1 MNDEKRLFLI
11 ALALLAACSSSAG
24 APGGM
29 AGGGATATG
38 GTGGTTGVGG
48 MPGDAAIDSSSDA
61 MPPTYGDGGVVP
73 VGTTP
78 TATWTNV
85 TANLAGLA
93 SECGNTPYLTAH
105 PTYDLLITS
114 VAKQGLW
121 ASSDGGASWK
131 QLWPTA
137 GKDQITNRGSSIVFD
152 PLHPDTFWESGIYN
166 GNGVYRTTDNGATFM
181 PLGDARHLDSVSV
194 DLGDPQRLTL
204 LAGGHEQ
211 TQTLYRSQDGGA
223 TWTNVGKN
231 LPAGTNFCTNAL
243 VIDRNTHLVGCSGYA
258 NGTDGVFR
266 TTDGGKTWAPATTAS
281 AAALPLWAS
290 DGTIYWSLIYDRGL
304 IKSTDQGRTWTQ
316 TIQGGTLKTGHPIEL
331 PDGRIVAPGNRTL
344 MISSDKGASFQP
356 IGEPM
361 PFAPNSITYSPHRN
375 AFFIEQ
381 FDCGDAVVAHAI
393 SRAGFDYRTR

>member
-1 MNDEKRLFLI
+1 MNQGQRLVSIPF
-11 ALALLAACSSSAG
+11 ALGLLAGCGSSPG

-29 AGGGATATG
+29 AGGDVTGSGGAT
-38 GTGGTTGVGG
+38 GTGGT
-48 MPGDAAIDSSSDA
+48 PSPAPSDA
-61 MPPTYGDGGVVP
+61 TPPTYGDGGVVP
-73 VGTTP
+73 VGATP
-78 TATWTNV
+78 PATWTNV

-93 SECGNTPYLTAH
+93 SECGNTPYLAAH
-105 PTYDLLITS
+105 PIYDMLITS

-121 ASSDGGASWK
+121 ASTDGGASWK
-131 QLWPTA
+131 QLWSTA

-152 PLHPDTFWESGIYN
+152 PMHPDTFWESGIYN
-166 GNGVYRTTDNGATFM
+166 GNGVYRTTDNGATFT
-181 PLGDARHLDSVSV
+181 PLGDVRHLDSVSV

-211 TQTLYRSQDGGA
+211 TQTLYRSTDGGT

-243 VIDRNTHLVGCSGYA
+243 VIDQSTHLVGCSGYA

-266 TTDGGKTWAPATTAS
+266 TTDGGKTWAPASTAS

-316 TIQGGTLKTGHPIEL
+316 TVQCGTLKTGHPIEL
-331 PDGRIVAPGNRTL
+331 PDGRIVAPGNKTL

-356 IGEPM
+356 VGEPM
-361 PFAPNSITYSPHRN
+361 PFTPNSITYSAHRN

-381 FDCGDAVVAHAI
+381 FDCGDVVVAHAI
-393 SRAGFDYRTR
+393 SRAGFDYRMQ